1 MNLARLKISISSIA
15 FIAFIMFNISFRA
28 FANIGTD
35 SLVKLGMMQ
44 VSLKQYSPAKA
55 TFLKSIK
62 HYRQLGDK
70 ESLIAVMNNIGMLE
84 EEIKQPD
91 SAMRYYRL
99 GLSHAFEIGDSMAA
113 VNVMINTANLLMKLD
128 RYAEAK
134 SLLNTSI
141 RLSNKVGYHNDLMKG
156 RGLMAE
162 LLYKQGN
169 FKDAYRYQL
178 QTLRFSDSI
187 SLLRNK
193 ILTDSLRKTF
203 EKDLPNVNINSNK
216 KSGDISQFFSR
227 GTICFLLILGI
238 LIGMLVILFYT
249 RNKGKEKLAILLE
262 ETRHH
267 NESREAELRLSNSTK
282 DKFFSIIAQ
291 DLRNP
296 FTAILGFADILK
308 EEYGTLDE
316 KEKMLYIRAIHSSS
330 FNIYELLKNLHDWS
344 RSQAGT
350 IEVKP
355 SAIDLSEMAEQHVQL
370 FASYAQNKD
379 IQLSLDTQGQPIAF
393 ADRNMVSAIIRNLL
407 NNAIKFTN
415 KGGEVHVNIQSA
427 DSKVELSVTDIGV
440 GISEENLKNL
450 FNLNE
455 AVRSKGT
462 ADESGTGL
470 GLILCKKFV
479 TMNQGTIRAESV
491 PGKGS
496 RFTITLPLNA
506 PEKSQ

>member
-1 MNLARLKISISSIA
+1 LLLILIILQFLCFKVFPGNQ
-15 FIAFIMFNISFRA
+15 
-28 FANIGTD
+28 GD
-35 SLVKLGMMQ
+35 SLVNLGKMQ
-44 VSLKQYSPAKA
+44 VSQKQFSPAK
-55 TFLKSIK
+55 TTYLKAIK
-62 HYRQLGDK
+62 YYKQLGAENK
-70 ESLIAVMNNIGMLE
+70 LIAVMNNIGLLE
-84 EEIKQPD
+84 EEIKQTD
-91 SAMRYYRL
+91 SAMRYYRF
-99 GLSHAFEIGDSMAA
+99 GLAMAYELNDSTAAIG
-113 VNVMINTANLLMKLD
+113 VMLNTANLLTKLNK
-128 RYAEAK
+128 YSEAK
-134 SLLNTSI
+134 SILNKFI
-141 RLSNKVGYHNDLMKG
+141 RISQRQGLTNELIRG
-156 RGLMAE
+156 RQLMAN
-162 LLYKQGN
+162 LLYEQGN
-169 FKDAYRYQL
+169 YKDAYTYL
-178 QTLRFSDSI
+178 LHSSGYSDSI
-187 SLLRNK
+187 SIVSNK
-193 ILTDSLRKTF
+193 QLIDSLEEKF
-203 EKDLPNVNINSNK
+203 EVEIQKVNIKGNQQENSS
-216 KSGDISQFFSR
+216 KSFSL
-227 GTICFLLILGI
+227 GTLCFLIILAI
-238 LIGMLVILFYT
+238 LIGMLATFFYI
-249 RNKGKEKLAILLE
+249 RNKNKDKIAILID
-262 ETRHH
+262 ETKYQIENRD
-267 NESREAELRLSNSTK
+267 AELQSINATK
-282 DKFFSIIAQ
+282 DKFLSIIAQ

-330 FNIYELLKNLHDWS
+330 FNIYELLKNLYDWS
-344 RSQAGT
+344 RYQAGT

-379 IQLSLDTQGQPIAF
+379 IQLSIDTQGQPIAL

-479 TMNQGTIRAESV
+479 TMNHGTIRAESA

-496 RFTITLPLNA
+496 RFTITLPLNS
-506 PEKSQ
+506 PEKS